1 MILFYYTTSDQKENR
16 IYILIKF
23 SWEKQYEYR
32 SILDIFI
39 LYYNIDMEQK
49 LCESLNESI
58 NTLVLS
64 FRDKYFKYNDEDKA
78 DIECI
83 DRRED
88 ELSYNFQIW
97 AYFFSLQDIYY
108 AMWYDIPEKILF
120 EWYDEA
126 INEKIRINLK
136 NFYLMNRK
144 ERKKAEN

>member
-1 MILFYYTTSDQKENR
+1 MDNCDFNMSFNSSLYAIIRFIYY
-16 IYILIKF
+16 
-23 SWEKQYEYR
+23 YR
-32 SILDIFI
+32 RMKDCIA
-39 LYYNIDMEQK
+39 
-49 LCESLNESI
+49 LNESI

-64 FRDKYFKYNDEDKA
+64 FRDKYFSYGEDDKA

-83 DRRED
+83 DWRED

-136 NFYLMNRK
+136 NFYLTNRK
-144 ERKKAEN
+144 EWKKTEWMN

>member
-1 MILFYYTTSDQKENR
+1 MKDCIA
-16 IYILIKF
+16 
-23 SWEKQYEYR
+23 
-32 SILDIFI
+32 
-39 LYYNIDMEQK
+39 
-49 LCESLNESI
+49 LNESI

-83 DRRED
+83 DWRED

-144 ERKKAEN
+144 EWKKAEWINL

>member
-23 SWEKQYEYR
+23 SWERQYEYR

-49 LCESLNESI
+49 LCESLNKSI

-64 FRDKYFKYNDEDKA
+64 FRDKYFSYGDDDKA

-108 AMWYDIPEKILF
+108 AMWYDIPEKILL

-136 NFYLMNRK
+136 NFYLINREK
-144 ERKKAEN
+144 C

>member
-1 MILFYYTTSDQKENR
+1 MAKKKNKEIVRKIISVVSVIGFLLCTAVLLYPVISDRWNRYRDMKLITEYNRTIENTSED
-16 IYILIKF
+16 
-23 SWEKQYEYR
+23 
-32 SILDIFI
+32 
-39 LYYNIDMEQK
+39 
-49 LCESLNESI
+49 
-58 NTLVLS
+58 
-64 FRDKYFKYNDEDKA
+64 DKA

-83 DRRED
+83 DWRED

-136 NFYLMNRK
+136 NFYLMKRK
-144 ERKKAEN
+144 E

>member
-1 MILFYYTTSDQKENR
+1 MVV
-16 IYILIKF
+16 
-23 SWEKQYEYR
+23 
-32 SILDIFI
+32 
-39 LYYNIDMEQK
+39 
-49 LCESLNESI
+49 NESI

-83 DRRED
+83 DWRED
-88 ELSYNFQIW
+88 ELYNFQIW
-97 AYFFSLQDIYY
+97 DYFFSLQDIYY

-144 ERKKAEN
+144 EC

>member
-1 MILFYYTTSDQKENR
+1 MVDGTSYSRFDSYSLRLFRFIYY
-16 IYILIKF
+16 
-23 SWEKQYEYR
+23 YR
-32 SILDIFI
+32 RMKDCIAV
-39 LYYNIDMEQK
+39 
-49 LCESLNESI
+49 NESI

-64 FRDKYFKYNDEDKA
+64 FRDKYFTYDDGSKS

-83 DRRED
+83 DWRED

-97 AYFFSLQDIYY
+97 DYFFSLQDIYY

-136 NFYLMNRK
+136 NFYLMSV
-144 ERKKAEN
+144 KKWDQKY